1 MFELAV
7 IADDLTGGM
16 MVASLLE
23 REGVRCPLVT
33 SLQALNALDD
43 KVDAVVVGCRLRI
56 APTDCAVAEVRRYGK
71 MLLQKGVKRIF
82 YKYSALF
89 MSTDRGN
96 IGPISECLME
106 LTGADHV
113 LFCPRWAGCTIYMGR
128 LFVNQVMLHE
138 SGASRDPVTPMTNS
152 NLVEVLQAQS
162 KVDVSL
168 LPLNIIRGSKSE
180 ASDFLK
186 AKVSDG
192 VSFFITDALNN
203 DGDLSRIAEL
213 AIDMPFSTGADG
225 LPMYLARLL
234 WKDKSSKE
242 PNTILPP
249 APGYT
254 AILAGSCSGKTNR
267 QLKIFEKEY
276 PLYRLDLLE
285 ASRNEQVVDDIME
298 WASSWLTDSPIGIA
312 TTIDN
317 AELARIQNELG
328 RDVAAKLAENILGQL
343 TSRLFDLGVRKFV
356 VAGGE
361 TSGEVIAALGLDK
374 LQIAA
379 FDYLGGGYCHAGGP
393 DPVSLVTKAGGQGEE
408 DFFGQAIER
417 LHIADGR
424 AADRI

>member
-43 KVDAVVVGCRLRI
+43 KVEAVVVGCRLRI
-56 APTDCAVAEVRRYGK
+56 APTDCAVAEVRSYGK

-106 LTGADHV
+106 LTGAEHV

-168 LPLNIIRGSKSE
+168 LPLNIVRGSKSE

-186 AKVSDG
+186 TKVSNG

-234 WKDKSSKE
+234 WKDKSCKE
-242 PNTILPP
+242 LNTILPP

-254 AILAGSCSGKTNR
+254 AVLAGSCSGKTNR

-276 PLYRLDLLE
+276 PLYRVDLLE
-285 ASRNEQVVDDIME
+285 ASGNEQVVDDIMD
-298 WASSWLTDSPIGIA
+298 WSSSRLTDSPIGIA

-393 DPVSLVTKAGGQGEE
+393 NPVSLVTKAGGQGEE

-417 LHIADGR
+417 LHIADGK
-424 AADRI
+424 ATDRI

>member
-33 SLQALNALDD
+33 SIQALNALDD
-43 KVDAVVVGCRLRI
+43 KVDAVVIGCRLRI

-71 MLLQKGVKRIF
+71 MLLKKGVKRIF

-168 LPLNIIRGSKSE
+168 LPLNIVRGSKSE

-234 WKDKSSKE
+234 WEDKSSKE

-254 AILAGSCSGKTNR
+254 AVLAGSCSGKTNR
-267 QLKIFEKEY
+267 QLKNFEKEY
-276 PLYRLDLLE
+276 PLYRVDLLE
-285 ASRNEQVVDDIME
+285 ASRNEQVVDDIMD
-298 WASSWLTDSPIGIA
+298 WASSRLTDSPIGIA

-343 TSRLFDLGVRKFV
+343 TSRLYDLGVRKFI

-424 AADRI
+424 VVDRI

>member
-43 KVDAVVVGCRLRI
+43 KVEAVVVGCRLRI
-56 APTDCAVAEVRRYGK
+56 APTDCAVAEVRSYGK

-113 LFCPRWAGCTIYMGR
+113 IFCPRWAGCTIYMGR

-168 LPLNIIRGSKSE
+168 LPLNIVRGSKSE

-192 VSFFITDALNN
+192 VSFFITDALDN

-234 WKDKSSKE
+234 WKDKSSK
-242 PNTILPP
+242 
-249 APGYT
+249 
-254 AILAGSCSGKTNR
+254 
-267 QLKIFEKEY
+267 
-276 PLYRLDLLE
+276 
-285 ASRNEQVVDDIME
+285 
-298 WASSWLTDSPIGIA
+298 
-312 TTIDN
+312 
-317 AELARIQNELG
+317 
-328 RDVAAKLAENILGQL
+328 
-343 TSRLFDLGVRKFV
+343 
-356 VAGGE
+356 
-361 TSGEVIAALGLDK
+361 
-374 LQIAA
+374 
-379 FDYLGGGYCHAGGP
+379 
-393 DPVSLVTKAGGQGEE
+393 
-408 DFFGQAIER
+408 
-417 LHIADGR
+417 
-424 AADRI
+424 